1 MSLSSLLLLL
11 LLLVLLGHMAAIAN
25 DSGLSL
31 QTEQRAWS
39 ARLSVGHVRE
49 PCEMAE
55 PIEMPFRGLT
65 PVDYRTTYSMGSR
78 YKGKVFFGLLKSMR
92 NRCYRAY
99 LASVDRFYHFN
110 DIYVIPILFPH
121 KEVPFWV
128 TLILLFRL
136 EMKCSTTPFHAPKIG
151 PRFWGRE

>member
-65 PVDYRTTYSMGSR
+65 PVDNRTTYSMGSR
-78 YKGKVFFGLLKSMR
+78 YKGKVFS
-92 NRCYRAY
+92 AY
-99 LASVDRFYHFN
+99 
-110 DIYVIPILFPH
+110 
-121 KEVPFWV
+121 
-128 TLILLFRL
+128 
-136 EMKCSTTPFHAPKIG
+136 
-151 PRFWGRE
+151 